1 MDMDKIFHQWAT
13 VELLGKEG
21 ENYADVVKRI
31 SKEALSES
39 RPTPGW
45 SFTLL
50 RWDEILDRPESP
62 PSPPRY
68 VWKDPA
74 VKNTIRKPRKP
85 RKPRRNVSRETLTI
99 MSVVE
104 DKIDKVPVDKAGD
117 EGTPIVMTRAMEVA
131 LMTKR
136 QEELAM
142 KILLGKEYDGK
153 D

>member
-1 MDMDKIFHQWAT
+1 MDLDTIFQQWAT

-21 ENYADVVKRI
+21 ETYADVVKRI

-50 RWDEILDRPESP
+50 RWDEILDPGEP
-62 PSPPRY
+62 LPSPPRY
-68 VWKDPA
+68 VWKNPE
-74 VKNTIRKPRKP
+74 VKNTVRKPRKP
-85 RKPRRNVSRETLTI
+85 RTPRTNVSRETLSSV
-99 MSVVE
+99 SVVE
-104 DKIDKVPVDKAGD
+104 PKIEKIPVEEAGN
-117 EGTPIVMTRAMEVA
+117 EGTPIVMTREINMA
-131 LMTKR
+131 LFTKR

>member
-13 VELLGKEG
+13 VELLGKKG

-50 RWDEILDRPESP
+50 RWDEILDPPQPP
-62 PSPPRY
+62 PSAPRY
-68 VWKDPA
+68 VWKDPK

-85 RKPRRNVSRETLTI
+85 HTNVSRETLPNV
-99 MSVVE
+99 SVVE
-104 DKIDKVPVDKAGD
+104 PKIEKIPVKPAGD
-117 EGTPIVMTRAMEVA
+117 EGTPNVMARGMEMA
-131 LMTKR
+131 LFTKR
-136 QEELAM
+136 QEERAM
-142 KILLGKEYDGK
+142 QILLGKEYDGK